1 MTSKDYNHDSDG
13 KTSPTGTGSEGNTL
27 ITASDYLR
35 AGTRAMREGGATRRE
50 LFQSEVRLLRIWTQ
64 ETGIFLNLEA
74 LKWLRPATS
83 GAEHEVFFDAENN
96 TAVKLTRAGSYGH
109 SLIEE
114 GRSALPSEYLVRLHY
129 HNELFGDCIRLL
141 GVLGGETS
149 LRILTSQP
157 WIAAHSETPTPIEE
171 EIDDYFEDLGFL
183 RIHSVEV
190 AAYYHSETDLVV
202 LDAHTQNVLRD
213 ENGKLIP
220 IDIVIGH
227 PGERTR
233 KWLSL

>member
-1 MTSKDYNHDSDG
+1 MMSKDNNHDSDG
-13 KTSPTGTGSEGNTL
+13 KTSPTSTGSKGNTL

-74 LKWLRPATS
+74 LKGLRPATS
-83 GAEHEVFFDAENN
+83 GAEHEVFFDPENN

-149 LRILTSQP
+149 LPAMDCRSLGNS
-157 WIAAHSETPTPIEE
+157 HSHRR
-171 EIDDYFEDLGFL
+171 GN
-183 RIHSVEV
+183 R
-190 AAYYHSETDLVV
+190 
-202 LDAHTQNVLRD
+202 
-213 ENGKLIP
+213 
-220 IDIVIGH
+220 
-227 PGERTR
+227 
-233 KWLSL
+233 